1 MKATCRSSAVL
12 LLVSLAGCSYLAG
25 NEGQARSAL
34 KNKLDRWVSG
44 EKNDHLMMP
53 IDLAVVDPPTSYE
66 IKSFISNDKGA
77 TKDKSFLASV
87 SLEFK
92 SRAGT
97 PTQRVLRYRVSRD
110 DQAGDWKVVEESR
123 QVFSSTP

>member
-1 MKATCRSSAVL
+1 MRATCRSSAVL
-12 LLVSLAGCSYLAG
+12 LLVSLSGCSYLAG

-44 EKNDHLMMP
+44 EKDDHLMMP